1 MSAMGRDKPFGIKLM
16 KINTTKLLDV
26 FASCGFSIL
35 TFYIGAI
42 IIGVGTGLLG
52 MYLDPE
58 DVRPN
63 KWESLISL
71 LLGFALFYLSYRFLK
86 HGFKLIKKNDLK

>member
-1 MSAMGRDKPFGIKLM
+1 M
-16 KINTTKLLDV
+16 KINTAKLFDAI
-26 FASCGFSIL
+26 ASCGFSIL
-35 TFYIGAI
+35 TFYLGVI

-52 MYLDPE
+52 IYLDPE

-71 LLGFALFYLSYRFLK
+71 LLGFASFYLSYRFLK
-86 HGFKLIKKNDLK
+86 HGFSLIRKNVLLKC